1 MTYDCTR
8 VSGTV
13 IKITGECFE
22 SVLKMSKFISA
33 LLQQTQR
40 KQNLGTGMGSVCE
53 EACYLNLGKGK

>member
-1 MTYDCTR
+1 